1 MAVEPASPVEP
12 PQPPSRGALSLRI
25 VLALVVIVVIAGGVA
40 LLTTASPSKR
50 PSVAGIQGIASAKYA
65 GSLASPPAPEFPL
78 SLRNYKGQQVNIDQ
92 YKGKA
97 VLLTFLYTHCPDVC
111 PIIASNLAV
120 ALNMLGPAKAAK
132 VQVIAVSVDP
142 RGDTPAAVATFL
154 QRHDMTGRMQYL
166 IGSAKELTA
175 DNQGGPASDATHL
188 GLTVRPLTPDERE
201 QAGVPSGLV
210 VEDAQGRAAEAGIQQ
225 GDVVLSVN
233 GTPVKTVAELR
244 ELVHQHSKQ
253 IALLIQ
259 RGDDRIFV
267 PVALG

>member
-166 IGSAKELTA
+166 IGSAKELGSVWKA
-175 DNQGGPASDATHL
+175 WGVGAEQDAQQPQLVNHT
-188 GLTVRPLTPDERE
+188 
-201 QAGVPSGLV
+201 GLV
-210 VEDAQGRAAEAGIQQ
+210 YGISAKGKVTTLYAASFTPQEIVH
-225 GDVVLSVN
+225 DV
-233 GTPVKTVAELR
+233 P
-244 ELVHQHSKQ
+244 
-253 IALLIQ
+253 LL
-259 RGDDRIFV
+259 
-267 PVALG
+267 ASS

>member
-1 MAVEPASPVEP
+1 
-12 PQPPSRGALSLRI
+12 
-25 VLALVVIVVIAGGVA
+25 VLALVVIVVIAGGIA
-40 LLTTASPSKR
+40 LLTTGSPSKR

-78 SLRNYKGQQVNIDQ
+78 SLRNYRGQQVNIDQ

-120 ALNMLGPAKAAK
+120 ALNKLGSAEAAK

-166 IGSAKELTA
+166 IGSAKELGHVWKTWGVGA
-175 DNQGGPASDATHL
+175 
-188 GLTVRPLTPDERE
+188 E
-201 QAGVPSGLV
+201 Q
-210 VEDAQGRAAEAGIQQ
+210 DAQQPQLVNHTGLIYGISARGKVTTLYAASFTPQEIVH
-225 GDVVLSVN
+225 DV
-233 GTPVKTVAELR
+233 P
-244 ELVHQHSKQ
+244 
-253 IALLIQ
+253 LL
-259 RGDDRIFV
+259 
-267 PVALG
+267 ASS